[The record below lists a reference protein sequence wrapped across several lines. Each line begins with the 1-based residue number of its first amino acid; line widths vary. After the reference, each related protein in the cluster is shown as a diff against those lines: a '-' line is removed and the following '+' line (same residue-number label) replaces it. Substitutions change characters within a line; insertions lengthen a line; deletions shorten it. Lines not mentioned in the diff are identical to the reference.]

1 MTHKILFIVTA
12 VILIIFGLIWFFIPN
27 VGLMVYGHDLE
38 GHDLACII
46 TRYWGSAFIALA
58 VILWLA
64 RKGQADSI
72 AVRAIIIGGF
82 VLAVTG
88 FIASLIDM
96 IFGTANGM
104 LWLNLL
110 LYGVFAVLY
119 GILAFKKPA

>member
-1 MTHKILFIVTA
+1 MTHKMLFIATA
-12 VILIIFGLIWFFIPN
+12 VVLIIFGLIWFFIPN
-27 VGLMVYGHDLE
+27 IGLNVYGHELQVN
-38 GHDLACII
+38 DLACII

-64 RKGQADSI
+64 REGQSDSI

-88 FIASLIDM
+88 LIASIIDM
-96 IFGTANGM
+96 LFGDANAV
-104 LWLNLL
+104 LWLNIA
-110 LYGVFAVLY
+110 LYGLFGVLY